1 MSRPKKTA
9 VIEYRSYFLAPEF
22 PVLLLSGEHWRIS
35 DIPSGRLHFHNY
47 PEIGICH
54 TDSGILE
61 VNDIPYHFKAG
72 DVTFLPKNVPHTT
85 YSDKGTAS
93 RWSYIY
99 FDLSAMMEGLLP
111 PSISVYEFS
120 GQYEEL
126 FYPLFSKEEHPE
138 IYQQAAGVVYE
149 LENKRPGYQVTARC
163 LITSLCVSIW
173 RAMNDIRIS
182 NQSQIPQGSSPDNF
196 LVIAPVLDYI
206 EKSYSEDLTTEQL
219 SDLCH
224 LSPTHFR
231 RVFLQIMG
239 TSPLE
244 YLNQIRIFKA
254 CDLMRS
260 TEDSILAI
268 SENVG
273 FKSIATFNR
282 RFSSLMQ
289 MSPRTYRSN
298 MLQSEKRNEKQ
309 TILEFTGW
317 MQPE

>member
-1 MSRPKKTA
+1 MPRPRKTA
-9 VIEYRSYFLAPEF
+9 VIEYRSYFLPPEF

-35 DIPSGRLHFHNY
+35 DVPSGRLHFHNY

-61 VNDIPYHFKAG
+61 VNDTPYRFKAG

-99 FDLSAMMEGLLP
+99 FDLQAMFEGLLP
-111 PSISVYEFS
+111 PSLSVYEFS
-120 GQYEEL
+120 GQYEEN
-126 FYPLFSKEEHPE
+126 FFPIFEADKYPH
-138 IYQQAAGVVYE
+138 IYYQAQGVVSE
-149 LENKRPGYQVTARC
+149 LENKKPGYQIAAKC
-163 LITSLCVSIW
+163 LITSLCISIW
-173 RAMNDIRIS
+173 RAMNEIRLA
-182 NQSQIPQGSSPDNF
+182 NRIPTGTAPDNY
-196 LVIAPVLDYI
+196 LVIAPVLNYI
-206 EKSYSEDLTTEQL
+206 DQNYADDLQTEDLA
-219 SDLCH
+219 DLIH

-231 RVFLQIMG
+231 RIFLQIMG

-260 TEDSILAI
+260 TEDSILSI

-282 RFSSLMQ
+282 RFSTLMQ
-289 MSPRTYRSN
+289 MSPRTYKSH
-298 MLQSEKRNEKQ
+298 MLLSEQRNEKQ

>member
-1 MSRPKKTA
+1 MSRPRKTA
-9 VIEYRSYFLAPEF
+9 IIEYRSYFLTPEF

-54 TDSGILE
+54 TDSGTLE
-61 VNDIPYHFKAG
+61 VNGIPYHFKAG
-72 DVTFLPKNVPHTT
+72 DVTFLPKNIPHTT

-93 RWSYIY
+93 RWSYMY
-99 FDLSAMMEGLLP
+99 FDLQAMFEGLLP
-111 PSISVYEFS
+111 QSLSLYKFS
-120 GQYEEL
+120 GQYEEH
-126 FYPLFSKEEHPE
+126 FYPIFSSEEFPE
-138 IYQQAAGVVYE
+138 IFQLATGVVAE
-149 LENKRPGYQVTARC
+149 LEHKNAGYQVSARC
-163 LITSLCVSIW
+163 LLTSLCITIW
-173 RAMNDIRIS
+173 RAMSEIRLS
-182 NQSQIPQGSSPDNF
+182 GKVNADSAPDNY
-196 LVIAPVLDYI
+196 LVIAPVLNYI
-206 EKSYSEDLTTEQL
+206 EKNYSEDISTEEL
-219 SDLCH
+219 ADLIH

-231 RVFLQIMG
+231 RIFLQIMG
-239 TSPLE
+239 TNPLE

-260 TEDSILAI
+260 TEDSILSI

-273 FKSIATFNR
+273 FKSVATFNR

-289 MSPRTYRSN
+289 MSPRTYKSH
-298 MLQSEKRNEKQ
+298 MLLSEQRNEKQ